1 MYLIKDF
8 CKPFFWQ
15 TICLWLQRLCERQ
28 SEREIIEEEQMA
40 NHSSKGGDLVCD
52 SNRRRALDG

>member
-40 NHSSKGGDLVCD
+40 NHSWKEILFVIVTEEEH
-52 SNRRRALDG
+52 